1 MSLPSIH
8 ANEVYLVEE
17 ADKIIVG
24 RYVITLDESNRVIS
38 NGAIAIRGGVIVDVG
53 EYEEVKRRY
62 RADVV
67 VERRHHVIMPGL
79 VDCHT
84 HTQQY
89 LLRSAISDRLLQLP
103 PVWTRVLV
111 PFERA
116 MSEEL
121 ARLSTRASIV
131 NMLKNGVTYFIEA
144 GAPYPEILAKEVL
157 RSKVKG
163 VVTYVTYNIAD
174 GEVAEAREVLERA
187 RRLYEM
193 YGGKVRVWMSIRQ
206 VMMATEDLIDGV
218 LELSRKYRVGLTLH
232 LGEYQGEVDYTL
244 TKYGKRPLEYMLER
258 GVGDIKPV
266 VIAHGVF
273 FSPGEVELVRR
284 QGLGVCWCPTVDAWL
299 MGLHWA
305 SYANI
310 EGLKLG
316 IGSDGGAW
324 NRLDLLHEVKVA
336 KALGKAVANATSYF
350 KASLDS
356 TTLLTMATS
365 SRGSMVGEKVGRIER
380 GYVAD
385 LVVLDYRSTRALPV
399 HNPVDLV
406 VNYLEGDNVT
416 DVFIDG
422 EPVVENGKVIT
433 LDEGE
438 VIEELLDREDEVR
451 SMISELVSRLKI
463 AS

>member
-1 MSLPSIH
+1 M
-8 ANEVYLVEE
+8 VE
-17 ADKIIVG
+17 DVDRIIVG
-24 RYVITLDESNRVIS
+24 RYVITLDEFNRVIP
-38 NGAIAIRGGVIVDVG
+38 NGAIAIRDGVVVDVG

-62 RADVV
+62 KADVV
-67 VERRHHVIMPGL
+67 IERRHHVIMPGL

-89 LLRSAISDRLLQLP
+89 LLRSAIGDKLLQLP

-116 MSEEL
+116 MSEKL

-131 NMLKNGVTYFIEA
+131 NMLRNGVTYFIEA
-144 GAPYPEILAKEVL
+144 GAPYPEILAEEVL

-163 VVTYVTYNIAD
+163 VVTYATYNVAD
-174 GEVAEAREVLERA
+174 GEVVEAREVLERA
-187 RRLYEM
+187 RRLYDE

-206 VMMATEDLIDGV
+206 VMMATEDLIDSV
-218 LELSRKYRVGLTLH
+218 LELSRRYRVGLTLH

-244 TKYGKRPLEYMLER
+244 ARYGKRPLEYMLDK

-273 FSPGEVELVRR
+273 LSPSEVELVRR
-284 QGLGVCWCPTVDAWL
+284 HGLGICWCPTVDAWL

-305 SYANI
+305 GYASI

-324 NRLDLLHEVKVA
+324 NRLDLLHETKVA
-336 KALGKAVANATSYF
+336 KALGKAIANATSYF
-350 KASLDS
+350 KAGLDS
-356 TTLLTMATS
+356 TTLLTMATG
-365 SRGSMVGEKVGRIER
+365 SRGSMVGEKVGRIKR
-380 GYVAD
+380 GYAAD
-385 LVVLDYRSTRALPV
+385 LVVLDYRSTKTLPV

-422 EPVVENGKVIT
+422 EPVVENGEVIT
-433 LDEGE
+433 LDEKK

-451 SMISELVSRLKI
+451 SIVSELVSKLKI
-463 AS
+463 TSQPSRGPLQAT